1 MRVKATNGFYPPVAA
16 SLGSEFSSRFNG
28 LKVLVSCHEE
38 EVSIPEASKVE
49 ADLNLAEITLPRIC
63 AIPVTPQQSG
73 RHASVTQTISYS
85 LSAPPV
91 VANGDRRAENLRC
104 CQWVDTVSG
113 FWAVLR
119 LQAEHTHI
127 SSRSTCSTPMHEQV
141 RRICMVTHAVLTMPV
156 IRKSAT
162 TRPQMCFRCRPEGGN
177 LRVSWL
183 PGDEAKIHCLG
194 VWLHGITAKRI

>member
-85 LSAPPV
+85 LSAPPLLQMGTAV
-91 VANGDRRAENLRC
+91 RKTSDAVNG
-104 CQWVDTVSG
+104 
-113 FWAVLR
+113 
-119 LQAEHTHI
+119 
-127 SSRSTCSTPMHEQV
+127 
-141 RRICMVTHAVLTMPV
+141 
-156 IRKSAT
+156 
-162 TRPQMCFRCRPEGGN
+162 
-177 LRVSWL
+177 
-183 PGDEAKIHCLG
+183 
-194 VWLHGITAKRI
+194 